1 MSIPNTNEIG
11 SFIHCG
17 LCIEEFQAG
26 ASSRDDGGSEA
37 PRDYARLEI
46 GWTKEGLQVWCMR
59 HECNVVHIDFEGQ
72 RHPSNDTR
80 PKSARQPWPTEVP
93 T

>member
-1 MSIPNTNEIG
+1 MSIPNTNAITMYM
-11 SFIHCG
+11 HCG

-26 ASSRDDGGSEA
+26 ILSAPGAINEA

-59 HECNVVHIDFEGQ
+59 HECNVMHVDFEGTQ
-72 RHPSNDTR
+72 HPANDTR
-80 PKSARQPWPTEVP
+80 IKSERRPWPKEVP